1 MKIEKYEL
9 NSIYKEMKQEN
20 PKLTVNEFIEL
31 VRGCNAVQL
40 NQNDFEKYAVDI
52 LLSTREV
59 VKKEDEKKQPVQLG
73 Q

>member
-1 MKIEKYEL
+1 MKIEKCEL
-9 NSIYKEMKQEN
+9 NSIYKEMKLED

-31 VRGCNAVQL
+31 VRGYNAVQL
-40 NQNDFEKYAVDI
+40 NQNDFEKYAVDM